1 MKHFFYFSISVL
13 CLAIAALI
21 GFHIGSR
28 SVEAQST
35 DLPIEGYS
43 VVQAPADSPYFH
55 HYVIYSN
62 GDVYRRTLDVNT
74 DEFTP
79 EHLFVGNFF
88 DGEAPV
94 NASESTWGNIKNQLK
109 K

>member
-1 MKHFFYFSISVL
+1 MKRLFYFSVSVL
-13 CLAIAALI
+13 CLALASLI

-28 SVEAQST
+28 TVEAQSA

-43 VVQAPADSPYFH
+43 VVQASSNSSFFH

-62 GDVYRRTLDVNT
+62 GDVYRRTIDVTT

-94 NASESTWGNIKNQLK
+94 NASESTWGNVKNQFK
-109 K
+109 R